1 MKRNK
6 QKLELLKFFNKNR
19 KKSSG
24 KKRRIFASA
33 LLAGNL
39 LFGNLKPNDLKTNT
53 NPVSHEKVI
62 SNQEFN
68 SFDGSHN
75 SGKII
80 RTGNGTILEFQ
91 QEIPATSSNDMY
103 EIILVKDDGILPGAD
118 GFPLNNNPRRRHPFG
133 RPRIQGSKPLYKF
146 LIFWPTWHLKLTV
159 LMVIIIKLIC

>member
-6 QKLELLKFFNKNR
+6 RKLKLLKFF
-19 KKSSG
+19 
-24 KKRRIFASA
+24 KRRIFASA

-39 LFGNLKPNDLKTNT
+39 LFGNLKSNDLKTNP

-91 QEIPATSSNDMY
+91 QEIPTRY
-103 EIILVKDDGILPGAD
+103 G
-118 GFPLNNNPRRRHPFG
+118 
-133 RPRIQGSKPLYKF
+133 
-146 LIFWPTWHLKLTV
+146 
-159 LMVIIIKLIC
+159 